1 MKFGELFTK
10 RGFEGHG
17 HGLGGFNGF
26 SEFNRFGLYELYK
39 LLFGLRAI
47 QIHWIHVL
55 KIYLYI
61 KQIQRIMLE
70 FTKVLLV
77 AF

>member
-26 SEFNRFGLYELYK
+26 SEFNRFGLYEL
-39 LLFGLRAI
+39 
-47 QIHWIHVL
+47 
-55 KIYLYI
+55 
-61 KQIQRIMLE
+61 
-70 FTKVLLV
+70 
-77 AF
+77 